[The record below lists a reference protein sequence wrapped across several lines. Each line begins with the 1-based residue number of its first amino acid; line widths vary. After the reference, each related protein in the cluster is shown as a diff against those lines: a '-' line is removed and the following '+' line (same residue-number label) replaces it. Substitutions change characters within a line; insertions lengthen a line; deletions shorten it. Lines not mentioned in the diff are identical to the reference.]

1 MTKLCPVKTS
11 PRLPEI
17 SFFSWIIGSK
27 VTTLL
32 WWKPEN
38 VQFGT
43 HSTVIQGFLGTC
55 PHPVFQL
62 SHCVQKM
69 QLWMIHS
76 SNFKEMWFTWWC
88 RKACHTG
95 WPPPWPWRTR
105 WRWPSSILKP
115 KDPLWNIFNLVRF
128 CGICP
133 YIKVS
138 DTFCTGEGKE
148 FLTQPLVPNVHW
160 GKLFSNFPSSS
171 VVQLFRKW
179 LNS

>member
-17 SFFSWIIGSK
+17 SFFLGSLDQK
-27 VTTLL
+27 L
-32 WWKPEN
+32 
-38 VQFGT
+38 
-43 HSTVIQGFLGTC
+43 
-55 PHPVFQL
+55 QL
-62 SHCVQKM
+62 SSGDNQRMYSSGPTQLSFKVFWELVFIQCFSFLIAYKKM

-171 VVQLFRKW
+171 VVQLFGKW
-179 LNS
+179 LNW